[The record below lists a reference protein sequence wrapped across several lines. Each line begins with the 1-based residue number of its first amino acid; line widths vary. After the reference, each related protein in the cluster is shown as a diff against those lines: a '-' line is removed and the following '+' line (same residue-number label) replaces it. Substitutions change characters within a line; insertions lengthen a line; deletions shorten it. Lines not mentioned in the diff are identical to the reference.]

1 MLEAFDFWM
10 WRRLGKPA
18 FRLQVTHSCSIVA
31 RMSACGLYYGLLLF
45 AEHWGEII
53 HEFGDGWLPNRAR
66 LRSERWRRQGV
77 QEALQRQ
84 GHQGWMGR
92 TEGGRRG
99 KYGSV
104 HIMYMSFFDCIHV
117 HTYIHVYMSP
127 DSGSLGPP
135 PHGMVPQG
143 PVLRLSTPPWVG
155 SPGSSPNSLL
165 FAGYWQHF
173 WGPASY
179 LLGLCSISDYQP
191 RIY

>member
-1 MLEAFDFWM
+1 MGEFHIFPIDGNPRPRQMPVFPPWASLSEEVHRNPQWPPDELL
-10 WRRLGKPA
+10 WRSRGEDRCLNEHISSFGN
-18 FRLQVTHSCSIVA
+18 VWGYIYIYNHVYIYIVIYIHII
-31 RMSACGLYYGLLLF
+31 MYIYMYVQKYVCMYIY
-45 AEHWGEII
+45 II
-53 HEFGDGWLPNRAR
+53 HIW
-66 LRSERWRRQGV
+66 
-77 QEALQRQ
+77 
-84 GHQGWMGR
+84 
-92 TEGGRRG
+92 
-99 KYGSV
+99 
-104 HIMYMSFFDCIHV
+104 
-117 HTYIHVYMSP
+117 YIIYYIYMSP
-127 DSGSLGPP
+127 DSGSLAP